1 MKLQKMN
8 NKQFFI
14 TLPNAIINAKGWI
27 KGDKIRVLLDQKGDI
42 ILKKD
47 SNIVHRIA
55 KGITTNT
62 INTASPPPLNAS
74 SRPINHQVSEE
85 FVFPDINNNTKS
97 EIIVIPKYFNFL
109 FIFLKH
115 IIFINFFLSLIFKI
129 I

>member
-47 SNIVHRIA
+47 SIE
-55 KGITTNT
+55 
-62 INTASPPPLNAS
+62 L
-74 SRPINHQVSEE
+74 
-85 FVFPDINNNTKS
+85 
-97 EIIVIPKYFNFL
+97 
-109 FIFLKH
+109 LKELQQIQSILH
-115 IIFINFFLSLIFKI
+115 LHHPSMRHHVP
-129 I
+129 